1 MDPYAHRPGCYPGT
15 GDVEPHAA
23 ANCGLPDRVQ
33 VHTAGCHRQQGG
45 SCDHP
50 AACQRFAVWLAGRL
64 STDDPAVRGE
74 AARHIVATGEPW
86 PGPAPAG
93 TGHPSRFAAAVEAFI
108 SAIASTAEGLAF
120 IARIAEAAQAEARRT
135 GHPDGHA
142 PGRPAATRDDPEAPG
157 QH

>member
-1 MDPYAHRPGCYPGT
+1 MDPYAHRPGCV
-15 GDVEPHAA
+15 DVDRHAA

-50 AACQRFAVWLAGRL
+50 AACQRFAVFLVERL
-64 STDDPAVRGE
+64 DIHDPAARAREAHRILAEAGIPHRG
-74 AARHIVATGEPW
+74 

-93 TGHPSRFAAAVEAFI
+93 IGHAPPLADAVEGFI
-108 SAIASTAEGLAF
+108 SAIASTAEGFAF
-120 IARIAEAAQAEARRT
+120 IARIAEAARAEAHRA
-135 GHPDGHA
+135 GHADGHA